1 MVITR
6 IREEVLSSPRLSDR
20 QGRFGGVVVIG
31 GANIDLRGR
40 PGGVV
45 LERHTSN
52 PGRINVDS
60 GGVGRN
66 IAHNLALLNVPVTLL
81 SAVGDDGEGIRILE
95 ETGKAGVK
103 MEQMIISGEHPTGI
117 YLAILDE
124 KGEMEVAVS
133 DMRILEEITVEY
145 LRSKAYL
152 IKGSKIVVM
161 DTNIPEESIEY
172 VVGLCNEVKVPL
184 LIEPVSVEKAKKLR
198 KILEGRGRGRGI
210 ESEGESRNGSESG
223 RGSERYSEKWA
234 IDYITPSRDE
244 LESILGAGTKRGSR
258 DSDENKGIDVDV
270 VKAAEELRRKGVK
283 NVIVTLGE
291 KGIYVSCGGGAGEE
305 RKESCWS
312 KFMAP
317 YRGEVV
323 DVTGA
328 GDALVAG
335 LVYGIYKG
343 YSLEVGARFGL
354 AAAALTISTKEAVR
368 RDLREGLLRSR
379 IEEEKEEG
387 EEGKG
392 GRLL

>member
-6 IREEVLSSPRLSDR
+6 MGEKVLSSPRLSNVR
-20 QGRFGGVVVIG
+20 ERFGGVVVIG

-40 PGGVV
+40 PAGEV

-52 PGRINVDS
+52 PGKINVGS

-103 MEQMIISGEHPTGI
+103 MEQMIISGKYPTGI
-117 YLAILDE
+117 YLAILDSA
-124 KGEMEVAVS
+124 GEMEVAVS
-133 DMRILEEITVEY
+133 DMQILEEISLEY

-152 IKGSKIVVM
+152 IKESKIVVM
-161 DTNIPEESIEY
+161 DTNIPEESIGY
-172 VVGLCNEVKVPL
+172 VVELCNKVKVPV

-198 KILEGRGRGRGI
+198 GILNGRWTI
-210 ESEGESRNGSESG
+210 N
-223 RGSERYSEKWA
+223 
-234 IDYITPSRDE
+234 YITPNRDE
-244 LESILGAGTKRGSR
+244 LASMSGMEIG
-258 DSDENKGIDVDV
+258 DDQDINI
-270 VKAAEELRRKGVK
+270 VKAAEELKGKGVK

-291 KGIYVSCGGGAGEE
+291 RGVYVSSEGGSFRGEGERPEE
-305 RKESCWS
+305 REGSREKDKIGKGWKRVIRLSTAG
-312 KFMAP
+312 KA
-317 YRGEVV
+317 V

-328 GDALVAG
+328 GDALAAG

-343 YSLEVGARFGL
+343 YSMEVAARFGL
-354 AAAALTISTKEAVR
+354 GAAALTISTKEAVR

-379 IEEEKEEG
+379 IEEEKER
-387 EEGKG
+387 G
-392 GRLL
+392 GLL

>member
-6 IREEVLSSPRLSDR
+6 IREEVLSSPRLNDSR
-20 QGRFGGVVVIG
+20 GRFGGVVVIG

-40 PGGVV
+40 PAGEE
-45 LERHTSN
+45 LARHTSN
-52 PGRINVDS
+52 PGNINVGS

-81 SAVGDDGEGIRILE
+81 SVVGDDGEGIRILE

-103 MEQMIISGEHPTGI
+103 TEQMIISGEHPTGI
-117 YLAILDE
+117 YLAILDK

-133 DMRILEEITVEY
+133 DMRILEEVTVDY

-152 IKGSKIVVM
+152 IKESKIVVM
-161 DTNIPEESIEY
+161 DTNIPEQSIEY
-172 VVGLCNEVKVPL
+172 VVDLCNKVKVPV
-184 LIEPVSVEKAKKLR
+184 LIEPVSVEKAKKIR
-198 KILEGRGRGRGI
+198 KVLEGRGRW
-210 ESEGESRNGSESG
+210 N
-223 RGSERYSEKWA
+223 
-234 IDYITPSRDE
+234 IDYITPSENE
-244 LESILGAGTKRGSR
+244 LESILTAETERE
-258 DSDENKGIDVDV
+258 SDQDEGIDVNV

-283 NVIVTLGE
+283 NVIVTLG
-291 KGIYVSCGGGAGEE
+291 KRGTYVSYSGAGGLSEGGQDE
-305 RKESCWS
+305 PGRG

-317 YRGEVV
+317 YKGEVV

-343 YSLEVGARFGL
+343 YSMEVAARFGL
-354 AAAALTISTKEAVR
+354 AGAALTISTKEVVR

-379 IEEEKEEG
+379 IEEEKE
-387 EEGKG
+387 G

>member
-6 IREEVLSSPRLSDR
+6 IREKVLSSPRLSNVR
-20 QGRFGGVVVIG
+20 ERFGGVVVIG

-40 PGGVV
+40 PAGEV

-52 PGRINVDS
+52 PGKINVGS

-117 YLAILDE
+117 YLAILDSG
-124 KGEMEVAVS
+124 GEMEVAVS
-133 DMRILEEITVEY
+133 DMQILEEITVEY

-152 IKGSKIVVM
+152 IKESKIVVV
-161 DTNIPEESIEY
+161 DTNIPEESIGY
-172 VVGLCNEVKVPL
+172 VVELCNKVKVPV
-184 LIEPVSVEKAKKLR
+184 LIEPVSVEKARKLR
-198 KILEGRGRGRGI
+198 KVLDG
-210 ESEGESRNGSESG
+210 SG
-223 RGSERYSEKWA
+223 RWI
-234 IDYITPSRDE
+234 IDYITPNKDE
-244 LESILGAGTKRGSR
+244 LASISGAEIG
-258 DSDENKGIDVDV
+258 DDQDLDL
-270 VKAAEELRRKGVK
+270 VKAAEELRRKGAK
-283 NVIVTLGE
+283 NVIVTLRE
-291 KGIYVSCGGGAGEE
+291 RGIYVSCGGGVGEGK
-305 RKESCWS
+305 KEDCWS

-343 YSLEVGARFGL
+343 YSLEMAAKFGL
-354 AAAALTISTKEAVR
+354 GAAALTISTKEAVR
-368 RDLREGLLRSR
+368 RDLREGLLKSR
-379 IEEEKEEG
+379 IEEEKER
-387 EEGKG
+387 G
-392 GRLL
+392 GLL

>member
-1 MVITR
+1 MAITR
-6 IREEVLSSPRLSDR
+6 IREEILSSPRLSDSR
-20 QGRFGGVVVIG
+20 GRFGGVVVIG

-40 PGGVV
+40 PAGEV

-52 PGRINVDS
+52 PGKINVGS

-124 KGEMEVAVS
+124 KGEMEAAVS

-152 IKGSKIVVM
+152 IKGSKIVVV
-161 DTNIPEESIEY
+161 DTNIPEESIGY
-172 VVGLCNEVKVPL
+172 VVDLCNKVKVPIL
-184 LIEPVSVEKAKKLR
+184 VEPVSVEKAKKLR
-198 KILEGRGRGRGI
+198 GILNGR
-210 ESEGESRNGSESG
+210 
-223 RGSERYSEKWA
+223 WTV
-234 IDYITPSRDE
+234 DYITPNRDE
-244 LESILGAGTKRGSR
+244 LASISGMEIGDDQDINLVR
-258 DSDENKGIDVDV
+258 
-270 VKAAEELRRKGVK
+270 AAEELKGKGVK

-291 KGIYVSCGGGAGEE
+291 RGVYVSSEGG
-305 RKESCWS
+305 S
-312 KFMAP
+312 F
-317 YRGEVV
+317 RGEGEGPGEREGSRKKDEIGRGWKRFIRPSVGKTV

-328 GDALVAG
+328 GDALAAG

-343 YSLEVGARFGL
+343 YSMEVAARFGL
-354 AAAALTISTKEAVR
+354 GAAALTISTKEAVR

-379 IEEEKEEG
+379 IEEEKER
-387 EEGKG
+387 G
-392 GRLL
+392 GLL

>member
-6 IREEVLSSPRLSDR
+6 TRTREEALSSPRLSDR

-40 PGGVV
+40 PVGEV

-52 PGRINVDS
+52 PGKINVDS

-103 MEQMIISGEHPTGI
+103 TEQMIISGEHPTGI

-133 DMRILEEITVEY
+133 DMRILEEITVDY

-152 IKGSKIVVM
+152 IKESKIVVM
-161 DTNIPEESIEY
+161 DTNIPEESIGY
-172 VVGLCNEVKVPL
+172 VVDLCNKVKVPL

-198 KILEGRGRGRGI
+198 KVLDRGGRGSGK
-210 ESEGESRNGSESG
+210 GSESG
-223 RGSERYSEKWA
+223 SESRSESGSESGSESEKYSGRWA
-234 IDYITPSRDE
+234 IDYITPSKDE
-244 LESILGAGTKRGSR
+244 LESILGAGVER
-258 DSDENKGIDVDV
+258 DDDDRDIDL
-270 VKAAEELRRKGVK
+270 VKAVEELKGRGIK
-283 NVIVTLGE
+283 NVIVTLG
-291 KGIYVSCGGGAGEE
+291 KRGIYVSSYGGAGVSSEGGQGDP
-305 RKESCWS
+305 KSG

-343 YSLEVGARFGL
+343 YSIEVAARFGL
-354 AAAALTISTKEAVR
+354 GAAALTISTKEAVR

-379 IEEEKEEG
+379 IEEEE
-387 EEGKG
+387 
-392 GRLL
+392 

>member
-1 MVITR
+1 MVLTR
-6 IREEVLSSPRLSDR
+6 IKEEVLSYPRLNNIR
-20 QGRFGGVVVIG
+20 ERFGGVVVIG

-40 PGGVV
+40 PIGEV

-52 PGRINVDS
+52 PGKINVGL

-95 ETGKAGVK
+95 ETGKAGVRT
-103 MEQMIISGEHPTGI
+103 EQMIISGEHPTGI

-133 DMRILEEITVEY
+133 DMQILEEISLEY

-152 IKGSKIVVM
+152 IKDSKIVVM

-172 VVGLCNEVKVPL
+172 VVDLCNKVKVPL
-184 LIEPVSVEKAKKLR
+184 LIEPVSVEKARKLKSVLDR
-198 KILEGRGRGRGI
+198 
-210 ESEGESRNGSESG
+210 SG
-223 RGSERYSEKWA
+223 RGKGSRSGKWV

-244 LESILGAGTKRGSR
+244 LESILGTRAER
-258 DSDENKGIDVDV
+258 DDDDEDIDV
-270 VKAAEELRRKGVK
+270 VKAAEELKCRGVK
-283 NVIVTLGE
+283 NVIVTLG
-291 KGIYVSCGGGAGEE
+291 KRGIYVSCGRAGEG
-305 RKESCWS
+305 RKEDWN

-343 YSLEVGARFGL
+343 YSLEVAARFGL
-354 AAAALTISTKEAVR
+354 GAAALTISTKEAVR

-379 IEEEKEEG
+379 IEEEKEG
-387 EEGKG
+387 GK
-392 GRLL
+392 LL

>member
-6 IREEVLSSPRLSDR
+6 MKEEVLSSPRLNNVR
-20 QGRFGGVVVIG
+20 ERFGGVVVIG

-40 PGGVV
+40 PTGEV

-52 PGRINVDS
+52 PGKINVGL

-133 DMRILEEITVEY
+133 DMKILEEISLEY

-152 IKGSKIVVM
+152 IKEGKIVVM

-172 VVGLCNEVKVPL
+172 VVDLCNKIKVPL
-184 LIEPVSVEKAKKLR
+184 LIEPVSAEKVRKLR
-198 KILEGRGRGRGI
+198 RILEGKGK
-210 ESEGESRNGSESG
+210 G
-223 RGSERYSEKWA
+223 RGSGKWV
-234 IDYITPSRDE
+234 IDYITPSEDE
-244 LESILGAGTKRGSR
+244 LDSILRAETER
-258 DSDENKGIDVDV
+258 DNNEDIGV
-270 VKAAEELRRKGVK
+270 VKSAEELKCRGVK
-283 NVIVTLGE
+283 NVIVTLG
-291 KGIYVSCGGGAGEE
+291 KRGIYVSCSGPGEG
-305 RKESCWS
+305 RKEDWN
-312 KFMAP
+312 KFIAP
-317 YRGEVV
+317 YRGDVV

-335 LVYGIYKG
+335 LIYGIYKG
-343 YSLEVGARFGL
+343 YSLDVAARFGL
-354 AAAALTISTKEAVR
+354 GAAALTISTKEAVR

-379 IEEEKEEG
+379 IEEEKE
-387 EEGKG
+387 G

>member
-6 IREEVLSSPRLSDR
+6 TREEVLSSPRLSDR
-20 QGRFGGVVVIG
+20 RGRFGGVVVIG

-40 PGGVV
+40 PVGEV
-45 LERHTSN
+45 LERYTSN
-52 PGRINVDS
+52 PGKINVGS

-95 ETGKAGVK
+95 ETGKDGVK

-124 KGEMEVAVS
+124 KGEMEVAIS
-133 DMRILEEITVEY
+133 DMQILEKITVEY

-152 IKGSKIVVM
+152 IKESKIVVM
-161 DTNIPEESIEY
+161 DTNIPEESIIY
-172 VVGLCNEVKVPL
+172 VVDLCNKVGVPL
-184 LIEPVSVEKAKKLR
+184 LIEPVSVEKAGKLR
-198 KILEGRGRGRGI
+198 KVLDRSESGSGK
-210 ESEGESRNGSESG
+210 ESEGESESGSESESG
-223 RGSERYSEKWA
+223 GWV
-234 IDYITPSRDE
+234 IDYMTPSKDE
-244 LESILGAGTKRGSR
+244 LESILGTEMGDNPDLDLDI
-258 DSDENKGIDVDV
+258 DSDIVR
-270 VKAAEELRRKGVK
+270 AAEELKGKGVK
-283 NVIVTLGE
+283 NVIVTLG
-291 KGIYVSCGGGAGEE
+291 KRGIYVSCGGTGEGK
-305 RKESCWS
+305 KEDCWS

-392 GRLL
+392 GTLL

>member
-6 IREEVLSSPRLSDR
+6 IREEVLSSSRLSDSR
-20 QGRFGGVVVIG
+20 GRFGGVVVIG

-40 PGGVV
+40 PAGEV
-45 LERHTSN
+45 LARHTSN
-52 PGRINVDS
+52 PGNINVGS

-66 IAHNLALLNVPVTLL
+66 VAHNLALLNVPVTLL

-103 MEQMIISGEHPTGI
+103 TEQMIISGEHPTGI

-133 DMRILEEITVEY
+133 DMRILEEVTVEY

-152 IKGSKIVVM
+152 IKESKIVVM

-172 VVGLCNEVKVPL
+172 VVDLCNKVKVPL
-184 LIEPVSVEKAKKLR
+184 LIEPVSVEKAGKLR
-198 KILEGRGRGRGI
+198 KVLD
-210 ESEGESRNGSESG
+210 GSG
-223 RGSERYSEKWA
+223 KWY
-234 IDYITPSRDE
+234 IDYTTPSEDE
-244 LESILGAGTKRGSR
+244 LESILEAEVGGHQNMGLVR
-258 DSDENKGIDVDV
+258 
-270 VKAAEELRRKGVK
+270 AAEKLKRRGAK
-283 NVIVTLGE
+283 NVIVTLG
-291 KGIYVSCGGGAGEE
+291 KRGIYVSCRGTGEGK
-305 RKESCWS
+305 KEDCWS

-343 YSLEVGARFGL
+343 YSLEVAARFGL
-354 AAAALTISTKEAVR
+354 GAAALTISAKEAVR

-379 IEEEKEEG
+379 IEEEEE
-387 EEGKG
+387 EEEG

>member
-6 IREEVLSSPRLSDR
+6 TREEILSSPRLNDSR
-20 QGRFGGVVVIG
+20 GRFGGVVVIG

-40 PGGVV
+40 PGGEV

-52 PGRINVDS
+52 PGKINVGL

-81 SAVGDDGEGIRILE
+81 SVVGDDGEGIRILE

-103 MEQMIISGEHPTGI
+103 VEQMIISGEHPTGV

-133 DMRILEEITVEY
+133 DMQILEEITVEY

-152 IKGSKIVVM
+152 IKESKIVVV
-161 DTNIPEESIEY
+161 DTNIPEESIGY
-172 VVGLCNEVKVPL
+172 VMDLCNKVNVPL
-184 LIEPVSVEKAKKLR
+184 LIEPVSMEKAKKLR
-198 KILEGRGRGRGI
+198 KILDG
-210 ESEGESRNGSESG
+210 SG
-223 RGSERYSEKWA
+223 RWI

-244 LESILGAGTKRGSR
+244 LESILGVEIG
-258 DSDENKGIDVDV
+258 DDQDLDL
-270 VKAAEELRRKGVK
+270 VKATEELKCRGVK
-283 NVIVTLGE
+283 NMIITLG
-291 KGIYVSCGGGAGEE
+291 KRGIYVFSGAGVSEF
-305 RKESCWS
+305 KEVEQGNPEPG
-312 KFMAP
+312 KFIGS
-317 YRGEVV
+317 YKGEVV

-343 YSLEVGARFGL
+343 YSLEVAARFGL
-354 AAAALTISTKEAVR
+354 GAAALTISTKEAVR

-379 IEEEKEEG
+379 IEEEKE
-387 EEGKG
+387 G
-392 GRLL
+392 GSLL

>member
-6 IREEVLSSPRLSDR
+6 TREEVLSSPRLSDSR
-20 QGRFGGVVVIG
+20 GRFGGVVVIG

-40 PGGVV
+40 PAGEV

-52 PGRINVDS
+52 PGKINVGS

-95 ETGKAGVK
+95 DTGKAGVK
-103 MEQMIISGEHPTGI
+103 TDQMIISGEHPTGI

-133 DMRILEEITVEY
+133 DMKILEEITVEY

-152 IKGSKIVVM
+152 IKESKIVVA

-172 VVGLCNEVKVPL
+172 VVDLCKKVKVPL
-184 LIEPVSVEKAKKLR
+184 LIEPVSVEKARKLR
-198 KILEGRGRGRGI
+198 KILD
-210 ESEGESRNGSESG
+210 GSGKG
-223 RGSERYSEKWA
+223 RGSGKWV
-234 IDYITPSRDE
+234 IDYITPSEDE
-244 LESILGAGTKRGSR
+244 LESISGM
-258 DSDENKGIDVDV
+258 EIDDDQDINI
-270 VKAAEELRRKGVK
+270 VKAVKELKCRGVK
-283 NVIVTLGE
+283 NVIVTLG
-291 KGIYVSCGGGAGEE
+291 KRGIYVSYGGAGSSSEGE
-305 RKESCWS
+305 QDKPGKG

-343 YSLEVGARFGL
+343 YSLEVAARFGL
-354 AAAALTISTKEAVR
+354 GAAALTISTKEAVR

-379 IEEEKEEG
+379 IEEEKE
-387 EEGKG
+387 G

>member
-6 IREEVLSSPRLSDR
+6 MKEEVLSSPRLSNVWE
-20 QGRFGGVVVIG
+20 RFGGVVVIG

-40 PGGVV
+40 SEEE
-45 LERHTSN
+45 LKRYTSN
-52 PGRINVDS
+52 PGKINVGS

-66 IAHNLALLNVPVTLL
+66 IAYNLALLSVPVTLL

-103 MEQMIISGEHPTGI
+103 TEQMIISGEHPTGV

-133 DMRILEEITVEY
+133 DMKILEEISLEY

-152 IKGSKIVVM
+152 IKESKIVVM

-172 VVGLCNEVKVPL
+172 VVDLCNNVEVPL

-198 KILEGRGRGRGI
+198 KVLNGRGKGKG
-210 ESEGESRNGSESG
+210 SGSE
-223 RGSERYSEKWA
+223 KLVT
-234 IDYITPSRDE
+234 DYITPSKDE
-244 LESILGAGTKRGSR
+244 LESILGMER
-258 DSDENKGIDVDV
+258 DDDGDIDV
-270 VKAAEELRRKGVK
+270 VKATEELKCRGVK
-283 NVIVTLGE
+283 NVIVTLG
-291 KGIYVSCGGGAGEE
+291 KRGIYVSCGGAGEG
-305 RKESCWS
+305 RKESWN

-317 YRGEVV
+317 YRGDVV

-343 YSLEVGARFGL
+343 YSVEVAARFGL
-354 AAAALTISTKEAVR
+354 GAAALTISTKEVVR

-379 IEEEKEEG
+379 IEEKE
-387 EEGKG
+387 
-392 GRLL
+392 

>member
-6 IREEVLSSPRLSDR
+6 IREEVLSSPRLSDSR
-20 QGRFGGVVVIG
+20 ERFGGVVVIG

-40 PGGVV
+40 PTREV

-52 PGRINVDS
+52 PGKINVGS

-66 IAHNLALLNVPVTLL
+66 IAHNLALLSVPVTLL

-103 MEQMIISGEHPTGI
+103 TDQMIISGEYPTGI

-133 DMRILEEITVEY
+133 DMKILEEISVEY

-152 IKGSKIVVM
+152 IKESKIVVM
-161 DTNIPEESIEY
+161 DTNIPEQSIEY
-172 VVGLCNEVKVPL
+172 VVDLCNKVKVPL
-184 LIEPVSVEKAKKLR
+184 LIEPVSVEKARKLG
-198 KILEGRGRGRGI
+198 KVLD
-210 ESEGESRNGSESG
+210 GSVKG
-223 RGSERYSEKWA
+223 RGSGRWA
-234 IDYITPSRDE
+234 IDYITPSEDE
-244 LESILGAGTKRGSR
+244 LESILGAETER
-258 DSDENKGIDVDV
+258 DSDEDEGIDVNM
-270 VKAAEELRRKGVK
+270 VKAVEELRRKGAK
-283 NVIVTLGE
+283 NVIVTLG
-291 KGIYVSCGGGAGEE
+291 KRGIYVSCSGVDEG
-305 RKESCWS
+305 RKEDWN

-343 YSLEVGARFGL
+343 YSLEMAARFGL
-354 AAAALTISTKEAVR
+354 GAAALTISTKEVVR

-379 IEEEKEEG
+379 IKEEDN
-387 EEGKG
+387 K
-392 GRLL
+392 

>member
-6 IREEVLSSPRLSDR
+6 IREEVLSSPQLSDVR
-20 QGRFGGVVVIG
+20 ERFGGVVVIG

-40 PGGVV
+40 PVGEV

-52 PGRINVDS
+52 PGKINVGS

-117 YLAILDE
+117 YLGILDE

-133 DMRILEEITVEY
+133 DMRILEEVTVDY

-152 IKGSKIVVM
+152 IKESKIVVV
-161 DTNIPEESIEY
+161 DTNIPEESIGY
-172 VVGLCNEVKVPL
+172 VVDLCNKVKVPL

-198 KILEGRGRGRGI
+198 KILDG
-210 ESEGESRNGSESG
+210 SG
-223 RGSERYSEKWA
+223 RWI

-244 LESILGAGTKRGSR
+244 LESILGAEIDDDR
-258 DSDENKGIDVDV
+258 DIDL
-270 VKAAEELRRKGVK
+270 VKAAEELKCRGVK
-283 NVIVTLGE
+283 NVIVTLG
-291 KGIYVSCGGGAGEE
+291 KRGIYVSYGGAGGSSEGGQDE
-305 RKESCWS
+305 PAC

-317 YRGEVV
+317 YKGEVV

-343 YSLEVGARFGL
+343 YSMEVAARFGL
-354 AAAALTISTKEAVR
+354 GAAALTISTKEAVR
-368 RDLREGLLRSR
+368 RDLREGLLKNR
-379 IEEEKEEG
+379 IEEEKER
-387 EEGKG
+387 G
-392 GRLL
+392 GLL

>member
-6 IREEVLSSPRLSDR
+6 VKEEVLGSPKLSDSR
-20 QGRFGGVVVIG
+20 GRFKGVVVIG

-40 PGGVV
+40 PEGAI
-45 LERHTSN
+45 LERYTSN
-52 PGRINVDS
+52 LGRINVGS

-117 YLAILDE
+117 YLGILDE

-133 DMRILEEITVEY
+133 DMRILEEVTVDY

-152 IKGSKIVVM
+152 IKESKIVVV
-161 DTNIPEESIEY
+161 DTNIPEESIGY
-172 VVGLCNEVKVPL
+172 VVDLCNKVKVPL

-198 KILEGRGRGRGI
+198 KILDG
-210 ESEGESRNGSESG
+210 SG
-223 RGSERYSEKWA
+223 RWI

-244 LESILGAGTKRGSR
+244 LESILGAEIDDDR
-258 DSDENKGIDVDV
+258 DIDL
-270 VKAAEELRRKGVK
+270 VKAAEELKCRGVK
-283 NVIVTLGE
+283 NVIVTLG
-291 KGIYVSCGGGAGEE
+291 KRGIYVSYGGAGGSSEGGQDE
-305 RKESCWS
+305 LAC

-317 YRGEVV
+317 YKGEVV

-343 YSLEVGARFGL
+343 YSMEVAARFGL
-354 AAAALTISTKEAVR
+354 GAAALTISTKEAVR
-368 RDLREGLLRSR
+368 RDLREGLLKSR
-379 IEEEKEEG
+379 IEEEKERDG
-387 EEGKG
+387 
-392 GRLL
+392 LL

>member
-6 IREEVLSSPRLSDR
+6 TREEVLSSPRLSDR

-40 PGGVV
+40 PVGEV

-52 PGRINVDS
+52 PGKINVDS

-66 IAHNLALLNVPVTLL
+66 IAHNLALLNIPVTLL

-95 ETGKAGVK
+95 ETGKDGVK

-117 YLAILDE
+117 YLAILNE

-133 DMRILEEITVEY
+133 DMRILEEVTVDY

-152 IKGSKIVVM
+152 IKESKIVVM
-161 DTNIPEESIEY
+161 DTNIPEESIGY
-172 VVGLCNEVKVPL
+172 VVDLCNKVKVPL

-198 KILEGRGRGRGI
+198 KVLG
-210 ESEGESRNGSESG
+210 ESESGSESG
-223 RGSERYSEKWA
+223 RRA
-234 IDYITPSRDE
+234 IDYMTPSKDE
-244 LESILGAGTKRGSR
+244 LESILGEGAEREDERGL
-258 DSDENKGIDVDV
+258 DLDIDLDIVR
-270 VKAAEELRRKGVK
+270 AAEELKGKGVK

-291 KGIYVSCGGGAGEE
+291 RGIYVSCGRSDEG
-305 RKESCWS
+305 RKEDWN
-312 KFMAP
+312 KFIAP

-335 LVYGIYKG
+335 LVYGI
-343 YSLEVGARFGL
+343 
-354 AAAALTISTKEAVR
+354 
-368 RDLREGLLRSR
+368 
-379 IEEEKEEG
+379 
-387 EEGKG
+387 
-392 GRLL
+392 

>member
-6 IREEVLSSPRLSDR
+6 TREEVLSSPRLSDSR
-20 QGRFGGVVVIG
+20 GRFGGVVVIG

-40 PGGVV
+40 SEGE
-45 LERHTSN
+45 LKKYTSN
-52 PGRINVDS
+52 PGKINVGS

-103 MEQMIISGEHPTGI
+103 TEQMIISGEHPTGI

-133 DMRILEEITVEY
+133 DMRILEEVTVEY

-152 IKGSKIVVM
+152 IKESKIVVM
-161 DTNIPEESIEY
+161 DTNIPEQSIEY
-172 VVGLCNEVKVPL
+172 VVDLCNKVKVPL

-198 KILEGRGRGRGI
+198 KVLD
-210 ESEGESRNGSESG
+210 GSEKG
-223 RGSERYSEKWA
+223 RGSGRWA
-234 IDYITPSRDE
+234 IDYITPSEDE
-244 LESILGAGTKRGSR
+244 LESILGTEIGDDR
-258 DSDENKGIDVDV
+258 DLDLDIDLDIVR
-270 VKAAEELRRKGVK
+270 AAEELKGKGVK
-283 NVIVTLGE
+283 NVIVTLG
-291 KGIYVSCGGGAGEE
+291 KRGIYVSYGGGTDEG
-305 RKESCWS
+305 KQSDPKPG

-317 YRGEVV
+317 YKGEVV

-335 LVYGIYKG
+335 LVYGVYKG
-343 YSLEVGARFGL
+343 YSIEVAARFGL
-354 AAAALTISTKEAVR
+354 GAAALTISTKEAVR

>member
-1 MVITR
+1 MVITGVK
-6 IREEVLSSPRLSDR
+6 EEILSSPRLSER
-20 QGRFGGVVVIG
+20 RGRFGGVVVIG

-40 PGGVV
+40 PVGEV

-52 PGRINVDS
+52 PGRINVGS

-95 ETGKAGVK
+95 ETGKAGVRT
-103 MEQMIISGEHPTGI
+103 EQMIISGEHPTGI

-124 KGEMEVAVS
+124 NGEMEAAVS
-133 DMRILEEITVEY
+133 DMQILEEITVEY

-152 IKGSKIVVM
+152 IKESKIVVM

-172 VVGLCNEVKVPL
+172 VVDLCNKVWVPM

-198 KILEGRGRGRGI
+198 GILNGR
-210 ESEGESRNGSESG
+210 
-223 RGSERYSEKWA
+223 WT
-234 IDYITPSRDE
+234 IDYITPSRNE
-244 LESILGAGTKRGSR
+244 LESILGAGAGKDR
-258 DSDENKGIDVDV
+258 DRYSGEDKGRDKDVEV
-270 VKAAEELRRKGVK
+270 VKAAEELRRKGAE
-283 NVIVTLGE
+283 NVIVTLG
-291 KGIYVSCGGGAGEE
+291 KRGIYVSCGGADKGKKAD
-305 RKESCWS
+305 CWS

-343 YSLEVGARFGL
+343 YSLEVAARFGL
-354 AAAALTISTKEAVR
+354 GAAALTISTKEAVR

-379 IEEEKEEG
+379 IKEEKEGEEG
-387 EEGKG
+387 EEG

>member
-6 IREEVLSSPRLSDR
+6 TREEVLSSPRLSDSR
-20 QGRFGGVVVIG
+20 GRFGGVVVIG

-40 PGGVV
+40 PAGEV

-52 PGRINVDS
+52 PGKINVGS

-66 IAHNLALLNVPVTLL
+66 IAHNLALVNVPVTLL

-95 ETGKAGVK
+95 DTGKAGVK
-103 MEQMIISGEHPTGI
+103 TDQMIISGEHPTGI

-133 DMRILEEITVEY
+133 DMKILEEITVEY

-152 IKGSKIVVM
+152 IKESKIVVA

-172 VVGLCNEVKVPL
+172 VVDLCKKVKVPL
-184 LIEPVSVEKAKKLR
+184 LIEPVSVEKARKLR
-198 KILEGRGRGRGI
+198 KILD
-210 ESEGESRNGSESG
+210 GSGKG
-223 RGSERYSEKWA
+223 RGSGKWV
-234 IDYITPSRDE
+234 IDYITPSEDE
-244 LESILGAGTKRGSR
+244 LESISGM
-258 DSDENKGIDVDV
+258 EIDDDQDINI
-270 VKAAEELRRKGVK
+270 VKAVKELKCRGVK
-283 NVIVTLGE
+283 NVIVTLG
-291 KGIYVSCGGGAGEE
+291 KRGIYVSYGGAGSSSEGE
-305 RKESCWS
+305 QDKPGKG

-343 YSLEVGARFGL
+343 YSLEVAARFGL
-354 AAAALTISTKEAVR
+354 GAAALTISTKEAVR

-379 IEEEKEEG
+379 IEEEKE
-387 EEGKG
+387 G

>member
-1 MVITR
+1 MVITGMK
-6 IREEVLSSPRLSDR
+6 EEVLSSPRLNNIR
-20 QGRFGGVVVIG
+20 ERFGGVVVIG

-40 PGGVV
+40 PVGEV

-52 PGRINVDS
+52 PGKINVGS

-95 ETGKAGVK
+95 ETGKAGVRT
-103 MEQMIISGEHPTGI
+103 EQMIISGEHPTGI

-133 DMRILEEITVEY
+133 DMQILEEISLEY

-152 IKGSKIVVM
+152 IKESKIVVM

-172 VVGLCNEVKVPL
+172 VVDLCNKVNVPL
-184 LIEPVSVEKAKKLR
+184 LIEPVSVEKARKLMR
-198 KILEGRGRGRGI
+198 VLDRSGK
-210 ESEGESRNGSESG
+210 G
-223 RGSERYSEKWA
+223 RGSGKWV
-234 IDYITPSRDE
+234 IDYITPSEDE
-244 LESILGAGTKRGSR
+244 LDSILGAKIEDNR
-258 DSDENKGIDVDV
+258 EIDLL
-270 VKAAEELRRKGVK
+270 KAAKELKYRGAK
-283 NVIVTLGE
+283 NVIITLG
-291 KGIYVSCGGGAGEE
+291 KRGIYVSCGGDGDSSEGGQNEPG
-305 RKESCWS
+305 
-312 KFMAP
+312 KFMVP
-317 YRGEVV
+317 YKGEVV

-343 YSLEVGARFGL
+343 YSLEVAARFGL
-354 AAAALTISTKEAVR
+354 GAAALTISTKEAVR

-379 IEEEKEEG
+379 IEEEKEG
-387 EEGKG
+387 GK
-392 GRLL
+392 LL

>member
-1 MVITR
+1 LWYNEENIIGFGVEWNGKRWSSEMVITKMK
-6 IREEVLSSPRLSDR
+6 EEVLRSPQLSNVWE
-20 QGRFGGVVVIG
+20 RFGGVVVIG

-40 PGGVV
+40 SKEG
-45 LERHTSN
+45 LRRYTSN
-52 PGRINVDS
+52 PGKINVGS

-133 DMRILEEITVEY
+133 DMRILEEVMVEY

-161 DTNIPEESIEY
+161 DTNIPEQSIEY
-172 VVGLCNEVKVPL
+172 VAELCNKVKVPL

-198 KILEGRGRGRGI
+198 KVLD
-210 ESEGESRNGSESG
+210 ESG
-223 RGSERYSEKWA
+223 KWT
-234 IDYITPSRDE
+234 IDYITPSEDE
-244 LESILGAGTKRGSR
+244 LESILGAEIGDDR
-258 DSDENKGIDVDV
+258 DLDLDIDLDIVR
-270 VKAAEELRRKGVK
+270 ASEELKGKGVK
-283 NVIVTLGE
+283 NVIVTLG
-291 KGIYVSCGGGAGEE
+291 KRGIYVSYGGGTDEG
-305 RKESCWS
+305 KQSDPKPG

-317 YRGEVV
+317 YKGEVV

-343 YSLEVGARFGL
+343 YSLEVAARFGL
-354 AAAALTISTKEAVR
+354 GAAALTISTKEAVR

-387 EEGKG
+387 GEGKR

>member
-1 MVITR
+1 LWYNEKNIMGFGVEWNGKRWSSKMVITR
-6 IREEVLSSPRLSDR
+6 IREEVLSSPRLSER
-20 QGRFGGVVVIG
+20 RGRFGGVVVIG

-40 PGGVV
+40 PKGVV

-52 PGRINVDS
+52 PGRINVGS

-95 ETGKAGVK
+95 ETGKDGVRT
-103 MEQMIISGEHPTGI
+103 EQMIISGEHPTGI

-133 DMRILEEITVEY
+133 DMQILEEITVEY

-152 IKGSKIVVM
+152 IKESKIVVV

-172 VVGLCNEVKVPL
+172 VVDLCNKMGVPIL
-184 LIEPVSVEKAKKLR
+184 VEPVSVEKAKKLR
-198 KILEGRGRGRGI
+198 KILDG
-210 ESEGESRNGSESG
+210 SG
-223 RGSERYSEKWA
+223 RWI

-244 LESILGAGTKRGSR
+244 LESILEAGAERDSR
-258 DSDENKGIDVDV
+258 DNGEDEGIDVDVDV
-270 VKAAEELRRKGVK
+270 VKAAEELRRQGAK
-283 NVIVTLGE
+283 NVIVTLG
-291 KGIYVSCGGGAGEE
+291 KRGIYVSCGGTGEG
-305 RKESCWS
+305 RKKDCWS

-328 GDALVAG
+328 GDAMVAG

-343 YSLEVGARFGL
+343 YSVEVAARFGL
-354 AAAALTISTKEAVR
+354 GAAALTISTKEAVR
-368 RDLREGLLRSR
+368 RDLGEGLLRSR
-379 IEEEKEEG
+379 IKEEKEG
-387 EEGKG
+387 EEREEG

>member
-1 MVITR
+1 MVLTR
-6 IREEVLSSPRLSDR
+6 IREEVLSSPRLSDSR
-20 QGRFGGVVVIG
+20 GRFGGVVVIG

-40 PGGVV
+40 PAGEV

-52 PGRINVDS
+52 PGKINVGS

-103 MEQMIISGEHPTGI
+103 TEQMIISGEHPTGI
-117 YLAILDE
+117 YLAILDD

-161 DTNIPEESIEY
+161 DTNIPEQSIEY
-172 VVGLCNEVKVPL
+172 VVDLCNKVKVPIL
-184 LIEPVSVEKAKKLR
+184 VEPVSVEKAKKLR
-198 KILEGRGRGRGI
+198 KVLDG
-210 ESEGESRNGSESG
+210 SG
-223 RGSERYSEKWA
+223 RWT
-234 IDYITPSRDE
+234 IDYVTPSRDE
-244 LESILGAGTKRGSR
+244 LESILGA
-258 DSDENKGIDVDV
+258 EIDGDQNISLVR
-270 VKAAEELRRKGVK
+270 AAEELKGKGVR
-283 NVIVTLGE
+283 NLIVTLGE
-291 KGIYVSCGGGAGEE
+291 RGIYVSYGGAGGSSEGGQDE
-305 RKESCWS
+305 PG

-317 YRGEVV
+317 FKGEVV

-335 LVYGIYKG
+335 LVYGIFTG
-343 YSLEVGARFGL
+343 YSMEVAARFGL

-379 IEEEKEEG
+379 IEK
-387 EEGKG
+387 
-392 GRLL
+392 

>member
-6 IREEVLSSPRLSDR
+6 IREKVLSSPRLSDIR
-20 QGRFGGVVVIG
+20 GRFGGVVVIG
-31 GANIDLRGR
+31 GANIDLRGK
-40 PGGVV
+40 PAGEV

-52 PGRINVDS
+52 PGKINVGS

-81 SAVGDDGEGIRILE
+81 SVVGDDGEGIRILE

-117 YLAILDE
+117 YLAILDGG
-124 KGEMEVAVS
+124 GEMEAAVS
-133 DMRILEEITVEY
+133 DMQILEEITVEY
-145 LRSKAYL
+145 LRSRAYL
-152 IKGSKIVVM
+152 IKESKIVVV

-172 VVGLCNEVKVPL
+172 VVDLCNKVKVPL

-198 KILEGRGRGRGI
+198 KILDVDGGGSGR
-210 ESEGESRNGSESG
+210 ESG
-223 RGSERYSEKWA
+223 EGSGSGRERERWA
-234 IDYITPSRDE
+234 IDYITPSEDE
-244 LESILGAGTKRGSR
+244 LKSILGAEI
-258 DSDENKGIDVDV
+258 DDDEDIDVM
-270 VKAAEELRRKGVK
+270 KAAEELRRKGAK
-283 NVIVTLGE
+283 NVIVTLG
-291 KGIYVSCGGGAGEE
+291 KRGIYVSCGGGVGEGK
-305 RKESCWS
+305 KEDCWS

-317 YRGEVV
+317 YKGEVV

-343 YSLEVGARFGL
+343 YSLDVAAKFGL
-354 AAAALTISTKEAVR
+354 GAAVLTISTKEVVR
-368 RDLREGLLRSR
+368 RDLGESLLRSR

-387 EEGKG
+387 
-392 GRLL
+392 RLL

>member
-6 IREEVLSSPRLSDR
+6 VREEVLSSPRLSDSR
-20 QGRFGGVVVIG
+20 GRFGGVVVIG

-40 PGGVV
+40 PAGEV
-45 LERHTSN
+45 LARHTSN
-52 PGRINVDS
+52 PGNINVGS

-95 ETGKAGVK
+95 ETGKAGVRT
-103 MEQMIISGEHPTGI
+103 EQMIISGEHPTGI

-133 DMRILEEITVEY
+133 DMRILEEITVDY

-152 IKGSKIVVM
+152 IKESKIVVM
-161 DTNIPEESIEY
+161 DTNIPEQSIEY
-172 VVGLCNEVKVPL
+172 VVDLCNKVKVPV
-184 LIEPVSVEKAKKLR
+184 LIEPVSLEKAKKIR
-198 KILEGRGRGRGI
+198 KVLDGRGRW
-210 ESEGESRNGSESG
+210 N
-223 RGSERYSEKWA
+223 
-234 IDYITPSRDE
+234 IDYITPSENE
-244 LESILGAGTKRGSR
+244 LESILRVETERE
-258 DSDENKGIDVDV
+258 SDEDEGIDVDV
-270 VKAAEELRRKGVK
+270 VKAAEELRRKGAK
-283 NVIVTLGE
+283 NVIVTLG
-291 KGIYVSCGGGAGEE
+291 KRGIYVSYSGAGGSSEGGQDE
-305 RKESCWS
+305 PGRG

-317 YRGEVV
+317 YKGEVV

-343 YSLEVGARFGL
+343 YSMEVAARFGL
-354 AAAALTISTKEAVR
+354 GAAALTISTKEVVR

-379 IEEEKEEG
+379 IKEEDN
-387 EEGKG
+387 K
-392 GRLL
+392 